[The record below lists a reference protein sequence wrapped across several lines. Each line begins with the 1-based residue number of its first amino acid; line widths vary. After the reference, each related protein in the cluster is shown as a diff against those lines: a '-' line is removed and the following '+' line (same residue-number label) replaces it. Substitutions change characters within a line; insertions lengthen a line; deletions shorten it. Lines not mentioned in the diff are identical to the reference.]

1 MKSLVSLLA
10 VSVLMCA
17 SMQVVVAKPL
27 ERGGVKKPV
36 ATENKNI
43 PYVDINPFM
52 EKKRLAQ
59 DTDAKQKSDSV
70 KKKRFMPKRHTA

>member
-1 MKSLVSLLA
+1 MKSLVSFLA
-10 VSVLMCA
+10 VSLIMGV
-17 SMQVVVAKPL
+17 SMQVAVAKPL
-27 ERGGVKKPV
+27 ERGGVKKQV
-36 ATENKNI
+36 AKENKSI

-59 DTDAKQKSDSV
+59 ETDVKQKSDSV